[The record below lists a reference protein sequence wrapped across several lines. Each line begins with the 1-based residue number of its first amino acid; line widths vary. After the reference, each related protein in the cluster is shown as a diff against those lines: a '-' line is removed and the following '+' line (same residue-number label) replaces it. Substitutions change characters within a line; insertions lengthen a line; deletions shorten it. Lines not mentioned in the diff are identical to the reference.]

1 MKLLTPAEVVQ
12 AIQDGEKVEFRY
24 PNNDTWHELKVWEN
38 VSLGKLL
45 NSAWQFRLAQEM
57 VVVGDVSF
65 PKAESEPLKD
75 DDEYWVA
82 DPTCICY
89 ALSGW
94 WAGDKLDKCA
104 LSRGLLHKSKENAIA
119 HAKALIK
126 LSGGQI
132 E

>member
-1 MKLLTPAEVVQ
+1 MKLLTLAEVVQ
-12 AIQDGEKVEFRY
+12 AIQDGKKVEYRY
-24 PNNDTWHELKVWEN
+24 PNDTWRELKWEN

-45 NSAWQFRLAQEM
+45 NSDLQFRLAQEM

-82 DPTCICY
+82 DPTCIY
-89 ALSGW
+89 YTLSGRW
-94 WAGDKLDKCA
+94 SGDKWDKWA
-104 LSRGLLHKSKENAIA
+104 LRRGLLHNSKENAVA

-126 LSGGQI
+126 LSG
-132 E
+132 